1 MVDMASKDFS
11 NDLSLALHSSS
22 VFPLK
27 TMSSILRFVEVDD
40 SYHWKMG
47 TQTEY
52 KTAACKIGCLQSN
65 LPKLAWWP
73 PSKAYEVAEGQKNP
87 VLKSSDIVWA

>member
-11 NDLSLALHSSS
+11 NDLSLASHSSS

-40 SYHWKMG
+40 SYHEKR
-47 TQTEY
+47 
-52 KTAACKIGCLQSN
+52 A
-65 LPKLAWWP
+65 PKLSTRLLLVRLDVCIAICQ
-73 PSKAYEVAEGQKNP
+73 SLLGGLQAKHMRS
-87 VLKSSDIVWA
+87 LKVKRTLF